1 MLAAAAEVANTEAV
15 LTELIRPTAEATVAE
30 AEAPTIVVT
39 AQSISYL
46 ANYAIR
52 IGTDAACW
60 QLTSPIILLVI
71 VA

>member
-46 ANYAIR
+46 AN
-52 IGTDAACW
+52 
-60 QLTSPIILLVI
+60 
-71 VA
+71 

>member
-15 LTELIRPTAEATVAE
+15 LLTELTRPTAEATVAE

-46 ANYAIR
+46 AN
-52 IGTDAACW
+52 
-60 QLTSPIILLVI
+60 
-71 VA
+71 